1 MIAAIANILGKVI
14 RLIYNLVG
22 QNYGLSIILFTILTK
37 IILFP
42 LYLSQV
48 KSTEKLNKIAPQDK
62 KIREKYKNDNQKM
75 AEELNKLYA
84 QNQINPM
91 GGCLP
96 MLIQIPLILAMLYIV
111 RQPLTYMV
119 QMPQEQITQYA
130 QQLLN
135 KEDVTKAEISNN
147 EILISNKFN
156 LINMKSFGIDFGDV
170 PSNVFNKDVDKKAN
184 PLSLLIPILTVV
196 FSIIQIK
203 QSQKNTTMTEEQI
216 EMQKSTNLMM
226 PLFSGMIA
234 YTMPL
239 ALGIYWL
246 LSSILQIVQQ
256 YGINL
261 IIKSDEGKLE
271 ISGKTDIKK
280 LSKKNK

>member
-271 ISGKTDIKK
+271 ISEKTDIKK

>member
-1 MIAAIANILGKVI
+1 MIVAIANILGKVI

-42 LYLSQV
+42 FYLTQV

-75 AEELNKLYA
+75 AEELNKLYK
-84 QNQINPM
+84 QNQINPV

-96 MLIQIPLILAMLYIV
+96 ALIQIPLILAMLYIV
-111 RQPLTYMV
+111 RQPLTYIV

-135 KEDVTKAEISNN
+135 KEDVTKAEVSNN
-147 EILISNKFN
+147 EILVSNKFN
-156 LINMKSFGIDFGDV
+156 LIDMKSFGINFGDV
-170 PSNVFNKDVDKKAN
+170 PSNVFSKDTDKKAN
-184 PLSLLIPILTVV
+184 PLDLLVPILTIV
-196 FSIIQIK
+196 FSIIQIR
-203 QSQKNTTMTEEQI
+203 QSQKSSTMTEEQI
-216 EMQKSTNLMM
+216 EMQKSMNIVM

-256 YGINL
+256 YGINM
-261 IIKSDEGKLE
+261 IIKSDENKLIE
-271 ISGKTDIKK
+271 TNKSEIKK
-280 LSKKNK
+280 LSNKNK